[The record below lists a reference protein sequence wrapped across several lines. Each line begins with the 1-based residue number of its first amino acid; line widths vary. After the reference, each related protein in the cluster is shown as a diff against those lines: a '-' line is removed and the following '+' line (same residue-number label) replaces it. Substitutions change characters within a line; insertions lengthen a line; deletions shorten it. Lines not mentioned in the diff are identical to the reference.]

1 MVSLKRGCIAF
12 TMRACD
18 SDIQT
23 RTFLQSPKCT
33 HWSWIFLAS
42 QYGLI
47 LWFCI
52 SLEKAKS
59 LDVLYQDPSNTRW
72 VVAAWGQM
80 ARRGMDVGM
89 EGKGIRL
96 PDSCPLF
103 SYQWFCKHA
112 SFSSLLSF
120 KDWNG
125 GVNRGHV
132 SLKIMVNLTSWVALG
147 HGDTIPLPSPVQQ
160 WFTEIPLKQGRTGP
174 AKAMSNA
181 EQTYLFLCT
190 A

>member
-1 MVSLKRGCIAF
+1 MYRVYCESMWLRHPDTNIPVKPQMHTLELKVFGFAVWLNFMILYLIRKSKVLRCIAP
-12 TMRACD
+12 RPIKHQLG
-18 SDIQT
+18 SVST
-23 RTFLQSPKCT
+23 RT
-33 HWSWIFLAS
+33 
-42 QYGLI
+42 
-47 LWFCI
+47 
-52 SLEKAKS
+52 
-59 LDVLYQDPSNTRW
+59 N
-72 VVAAWGQM
+72 GQM
-80 ARRGMDVGM
+80 REGWRAG
-89 EGKGIRL
+89 GKGIRL
-96 PDSCPLF
+96 SDSCPLF

-112 SFSSLLSF
+112 SFSSLLFF

-147 HGDTIPLPSPVQQ
+147 HGDTIPLPSPVQR